1 MSEPTS
7 ELSLEL
13 DQLIDARPATVFRL
27 LTEPDLYGRWFG
39 PEGATTSV
47 EQMEVTLGGRL
58 ELKISFPGT
67 DFEVG
72 IEGFY
77 EVIEP
82 PVRLVHTWRSMD
94 EELVTTVAFEIEPVG
109 ERTRLRV
116 THRGFVDPVDL
127 EQNQGGWTDH
137 LSKLGA
143 IAARL
148 EQVGQ

>member
-1 MSEPTS
+1 VSEPTS

-13 DQLIDARPATVFRL
+13 DQLIDARPTTVFRV
-27 LTEPDLYGRWFG
+27 LTEPDLYARWFG

-47 EQMEVTLGGRL
+47 EEMEVTLGGRL
-58 ELKISFPGT
+58 ELKITFPGT
-67 DFEVG
+67 DFVVG

-82 PVRLVHTWRSMD
+82 PTRLVHTWRSMD
-94 EELVTTVAFEIEPVG
+94 EELVTTVAFVIEPQG
-109 ERTRLRV
+109 NQTRLRV

-137 LSKLGA
+137 LSKL
-143 IAARL
+143 AATSTEL
-148 EQVGQ
+148 ERVEP